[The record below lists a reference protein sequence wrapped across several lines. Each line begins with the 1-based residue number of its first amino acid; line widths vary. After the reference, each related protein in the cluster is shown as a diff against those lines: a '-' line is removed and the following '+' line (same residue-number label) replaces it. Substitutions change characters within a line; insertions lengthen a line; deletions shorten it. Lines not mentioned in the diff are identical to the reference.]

1 VIQLRILKT
10 DPRNNQIVIRAD
22 SLTDLYIL
30 STIIVNGDRVIAK
43 TSRRIRRS
51 GSEGRSGDESQRIT
65 MIIGIEVEGQIFQES
80 VASNRLRIKG
90 RIFQGPE
97 QHVSIGTY
105 HTLNISISDAITLI
119 KLEWSDY
126 FIKILK
132 NAEIASKK
140 PKICLIAIDKKE
152 TCVGLVDNFQVSVLA
167 QEKSGISRKHSKD
180 KVRLKQTES
189 FFSLIEQIIQRK
201 VISETNNIV
210 IGGPG
215 FVKERLADYLRKS
228 SVKTNLNIIIG
239 GSLSGGNRIGL
250 FELLKTEAIDKLSD
264 DFQIIEEQRDISEF
278 LRRINEGTNDV
289 AYGYSIIQKIAETGI
304 ISKLLILDSYL
315 HGTNNFPLEEV
326 QSMLK
331 IIEQTK
337 GNIIVISSHGESASQ
352 LKTFGGI
359 IALLRYALSWD

>member
-1 VIQLRILKT
+1 MIYLRILKT
-10 DPRNNQIVIRAD
+10 DPRNNRIVIRAD

-30 STIIVNGDRVIAK
+30 STIIMNGDKVIAK

-65 MIIGIEVEGQIFQES
+65 MMIGVEVEGQIFQES

-90 RIFQGPE
+90 KIFQGPE

-119 KLEWSDY
+119 KLDWSDY

-140 PKICLIAIDKKE
+140 PKICLIAIDRKE
-152 TCVGLVDNFQVSVLA
+152 ACVGLVDNYQVTVLA

-180 KVRLKQTES
+180 KVRQKQTIS
-189 FFSLIEQIIQRK
+189 FFTLLEQIIQRK
-201 VISETNNIV
+201 IISETKNIV

-215 FVKERLADYLRKS
+215 FVKERLSNHLRKAFA
-228 SVKTNLNIIIG
+228 KTNLNVIIG
-239 GSLSGGNRIGL
+239 GTLSGGNRVGL

-264 DFQIIEEQRDISEF
+264 NFQIIEEQRDIDEF

-289 AYGYSIIQKIAETGI
+289 AYGYSLIQKIAETGI
-304 ISKLLILDSYL
+304 ISKLLVLDVYL
-315 HGTNNFPLEEV
+315 HGMNNIPFEEV
-326 QSMLK
+326 QSVIK
-331 IIEQTK
+331 NIEQTK
-337 GNIIVISSHGESASQ
+337 GKIVVISSHGESASQ

>member
-1 VIQLRILKT
+1 MILLRILKI
-10 DPRNNQIVIRAD
+10 DQRNNRLVVRAD
-22 SLTDLYIL
+22 SLTDLFIL

-65 MIIGIEVEGQIFQES
+65 MIIGIDVEGQIFQES

-119 KLEWSDY
+119 KSEWSDY

-132 NAEIASKK
+132 DAEIASKK
-140 PKICLIAIDKKE
+140 PKICLIAVDKKE
-152 TCVGLVDNFQVSVLA
+152 ACVGLVDNYQVSVLA

-180 KVRLKQTES
+180 KVRQKQTTS
-189 FFSLIEQIIQRK
+189 FFSLIGDIIQRK
-201 VISETNNIV
+201 IITETRNIV

-215 FVKERLADYLRKS
+215 FTKERLSDYLRKTLTRE
-228 SVKTNLNIIIG
+228 KLNIIIG
-239 GSLSGGNRIGL
+239 SSLSGGNRIGL
-250 FELLKTEAIDKLSD
+250 FELLKSEAIEKLSE
-264 DFQIIEEQRDISEF
+264 DFQIIQEQREIEEF

-315 HGTNNFPLEEV
+315 HGTNNIPLEEV

-331 IIEQTK
+331 IVEQTK
-337 GNIIVISSHGESASQ
+337 GKIIVISSHGDSVSQ
-352 LKTFGGI
+352 MKTFGGI